1 MDITYKKEKVVQIK
15 RRKYNAD
22 GIRLL
27 LMTIPF
33 LLFVIAFSYVPLF
46 GWVYAFFDYK
56 PGIPLS
62 QTAFVGLEHFREMLH
77 DRDMGRVMI
86 NTLALSVLSIL
97 FAPLPLVLA
106 IMVSEVRN
114 GFFKRLIQTTTTLP
128 NYISWIIV
136 FSLAFSMFSSEG
148 AINTAIDRLGLSDT
162 PLNVLGNAD
171 HVWLVQTLLLI
182 WKTIGWNA
190 IIYLAAIVGI
200 DGEQYDAARIDGAG
214 RLRSIWYI
222 TIPNIM
228 PTFIVLLLLAVSN
241 LLSAGFEQYLVF
253 NNIMV
258 ADKIEVLDLYVYR
271 LGLVTNDYPYS
282 TAVGMFKSVISIAL
296 LFMINSLSK
305 RVRGESII

>member
-62 QTAFVGLEHFREMLH
+62 QTTFVGLEHFREMLH

-148 AINTAIDRLGLSDT
+148 AINTAIHRLGLSDT